1 MFWIREN
8 RGHHCL
14 QNGPN
19 CVDFRTLIRVPSAAI
34 IAQNSDPRVSMNF
47 NLKSE
52 EVSVAYLG
60 KRGACIKQIRASGL
74 DIVTRMKPS
83 VVLVQGV
90 SNDLC
95 EKTQKS

>member
-1 MFWIREN
+1 MAQTVLIF
-8 RGHHCL
+8 GHSFVCRL
-14 QNGPN
+14 QQ
-19 CVDFRTLIRVPSAAI
+19 F